1 MADLAANGYFSL
13 RGQPPPPASQGSTPI
28 PIATPGSSSEFSPGL
43 LPATSRYEETAFY
56 RAELDAVK
64 RENEALKRQ
73 VRDLERMVR
82 ERRTSD
88 ASRASQPPASQPP
101 ANQPPASQPP
111 AIQPTAR
118 PRSESV
124 STTASVSVA
133 ASATG
138 AGGASIVGQREGRD
152 RTRVVSMLST
162 TGSVAVGV
170 PEDEVRVGESAASA
184 GLRG

>member
-13 RGQPPPPASQGSTPI
+13 RGQPPPPPVSQGSTPI
-28 PIATPGSSSEFSPGL
+28 PIATSGSASEFSPGL

-101 ANQPPASQPP
+101 AM
-111 AIQPTAR
+111 QPTVR